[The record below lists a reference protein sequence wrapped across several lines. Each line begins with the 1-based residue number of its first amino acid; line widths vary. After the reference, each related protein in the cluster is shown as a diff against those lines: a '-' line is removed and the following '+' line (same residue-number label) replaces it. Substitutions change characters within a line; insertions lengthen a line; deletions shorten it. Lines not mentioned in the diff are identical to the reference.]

1 MTRVGVA
8 GLGAVGMACAQALDR
23 GIPGL
28 KLAVVSARDHERA
41 RSRLSNFNEPPVVT
55 TAKSLAG
62 KAEVIVECAPARVFR
77 EIAEPVIEA
86 GGTLVT
92 ISVGALLTHW
102 DLVQRASE
110 SGARIHVPSGA
121 LLGLDAVKAARLGKI
136 HEVRMVTTK
145 PPAGLAGAPYLEK
158 HSIDVHA
165 LRTATQIFVGN
176 AREGAAA
183 FPANVNV
190 AAALGLAGIGPD
202 RTQLEVWADP
212 SIQRNRHEITV
223 ESDSASMRFEIENI
237 PSEANPR
244 TGRIVAHSVI
254 ATLERLN
261 ATLVVGT

>member
-1 MTRVGVA
+1 M
-8 GLGAVGMACAQALDR
+8 
-23 GIPGL
+23 
-28 KLAVVSARDHERA
+28 
-41 RSRLSNFNEPPVVT
+41 
-55 TAKSLAG
+55 
-62 KAEVIVECAPARVFR
+62 
-77 EIAEPVIEA
+77 
-86 GGTLVT
+86 
-92 ISVGALLTHW
+92 
-102 DLVQRASE
+102 
-110 SGARIHVPSGA
+110 
-121 LLGLDAVKAARLGKI
+121 
-136 HEVRMVTTK
+136 
-145 PPAGLAGAPYLEK
+145 
-158 HSIDVHA
+158 HA
-165 LRTATQIFVGN
+165 LRTPTQIFVGS
-176 AREGAAA
+176 AREGAVA